1 MRSHLVEST
10 GVIKKKEKTKK
21 RNSLVQT
28 ALLSIGKIILLVLQV
43 AYSSLKLGK
52 ELRGSLQNVH
62 RRKKKGF
69 RKRKEPKREK
79 YFFYAVV
86 DTVKEVE
93 ELLCACLARGR
104 VCVDPLS
111 ALIQER
117 LEGRTVVI
125 TALSLNL
132 RLGIHSVIGV
142 HTLEHLNG
150 LAQLRQHRG
159 RFQRRRFQVGR
170 RSGWQKWRNNNNNK
184 IIIIRIKKKRK
195 ATRN

>member
-1 MRSHLVEST
+1 M
-10 GVIKKKEKTKK
+10 
-21 RNSLVQT
+21 
-28 ALLSIGKIILLVLQV
+28 
-43 AYSSLKLGK
+43 
-52 ELRGSLQNVH
+52 
-62 RRKKKGF
+62 
-69 RKRKEPKREK
+69 
-79 YFFYAVV
+79 V

-142 HTLEHLNG
+142 LTLEHLNG